1 MQWVFQ
7 GEEQKGIVLNE
18 DVLRGGVMINTWRL
32 DRDTLVSNLTLYR
45 AGPADKVPKQNI
57 ILLKIKLSL
66 LKESILK
73 HAKIF

>member
-1 MQWVFQ
+1 M
-7 GEEQKGIVLNE
+7 LNE

-57 ILLKIKLSL
+57 ILLKIKLTL